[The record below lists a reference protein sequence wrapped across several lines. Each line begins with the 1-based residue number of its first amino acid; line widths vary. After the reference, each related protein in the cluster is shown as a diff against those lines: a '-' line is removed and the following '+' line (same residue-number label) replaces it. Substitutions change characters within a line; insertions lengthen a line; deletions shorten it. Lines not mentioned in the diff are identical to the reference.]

1 MMANYGYM
9 ERKMKT
15 IEKIINIQTGEE
27 TIVENEL
34 STEEVAYI
42 KAFQLAEKQ
51 KAEELAV
58 KESARLAVL
67 TKLGLT
73 AEEAQALLG

>member
-1 MMANYGYM
+1 M
-9 ERKMKT
+9 ERNMKT

-34 STEEVAYI
+34 SNEEVAYI
-42 KAFQLAEKQ
+42 KAFQLAEKE
-51 KAEELAV
+51 KADERAE
-58 KESARLAVL
+58 KESARQAVL
-67 TKLGLT
+67 AKLGLT

>member
-1 MMANYGYM
+1 
-9 ERKMKT
+9 MKT
-15 IEKIINIQTGEE
+15 IEKIVDIQTGEE

-34 STEEVAYI
+34 SAEEVAYI
-42 KAFQLAEKQ
+42 KAFELAEKL
-51 KAEELAV
+51 KADERAQRELAR
-58 KESARLAVL
+58 SAVL

>member
-1 MMANYGYM
+1 MSM
-9 ERKMKT
+9 ERNMKT

-34 STEEVAYI
+34 SNEEVAYI

-51 KAEELAV
+51 KADERAE
-58 KESARLAVL
+58 KESARQAVL
-67 TKLGLT
+67 AKLGLT

>member
-1 MMANYGYM
+1 
-9 ERKMKT
+9 MKT

-34 STEEVAYI
+34 STDELAYI
-42 KAFQLAEKQ
+42 KAFQLAEKK
-51 KAEELAV
+51 KADERAE
-58 KESARLAVL
+58 KESARQAVL
-67 TKLGLT
+67 AKLGLT

>member
-1 MMANYGYM
+1 
-9 ERKMKT
+9 MKN
-15 IEKIINIQTGEE
+15 IEKIVDIQTGEE

-34 STEEVAYI
+34 SAEEVAYI
-42 KAFQLAEKQ
+42 KAFELAEKL
-51 KAEELAV
+51 KADERAQR
-58 KESARLAVL
+58 ESARSAVL

>member
-1 MMANYGYM
+1 
-9 ERKMKT
+9 MKS

-27 TIVENEL
+27 SLVENEL

-42 KAFQLAEKQ
+42 KAFELAEKQ
-51 KAEELAV
+51 KADERAE
-58 KESARLAVL
+58 KEAARSAVL
-67 TKLGLT
+67 AKLGLT

>member
-1 MMANYGYM
+1 M
-9 ERKMKT
+9 ERNMKT

-34 STEEVAYI
+34 STDELAYI
-42 KAFQLAEKQ
+42 KAFQLAEKK
-51 KAEELAV
+51 KADERAE
-58 KESARLAVL
+58 KESARQAVL
-67 TKLGLT
+67 AKLGLT

>member
-1 MMANYGYM
+1 
-9 ERKMKT
+9 MKS

-34 STEEVAYI
+34 STDELAYI
-42 KAFQLAEKQ
+42 KAFQLAEKK
-51 KAEELAV
+51 KADERAE
-58 KESARLAVL
+58 KESARQAVL
-67 TKLGLT
+67 AKLGLT

>member
-1 MMANYGYM
+1 M
-9 ERKMKT
+9 ERNMKT

-34 STEEVAYI
+34 SNEEVAYI

-51 KAEELAV
+51 KADERAE
-58 KESARLAVL
+58 KESARQAVL
-67 TKLGLT
+67 AKLGLT

>member
-1 MMANYGYM
+1 
-9 ERKMKT
+9 MKT

-34 STEEVAYI
+34 SNEEVAYI
-42 KAFQLAEKQ
+42 KAFKLAEKE
-51 KAEELAV
+51 KADERAE
-58 KESARLAVL
+58 KESARQAVL
-67 TKLGLT
+67 AKLGLT